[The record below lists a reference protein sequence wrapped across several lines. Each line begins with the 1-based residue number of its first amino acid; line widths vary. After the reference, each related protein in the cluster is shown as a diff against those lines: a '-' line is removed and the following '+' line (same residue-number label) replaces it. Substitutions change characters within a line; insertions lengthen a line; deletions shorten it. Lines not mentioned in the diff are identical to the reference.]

1 MHKAMKEKNP
11 EEQRVLDDH
20 SISI

>member
-1 MHKAMKEKNP
+1 MHKAMKEKNS
-11 EEQRVLDDH
+11 EAQRVLDDH